1 MGCSSDK
8 TSALIRRWRDT
19 EISVCAYTYRNE
31 AIQGH
36 IEKVVLC
43 KTEECPHQKPTLLAS
58 CFYTSSLQNWE
69 KVNIYSFKL
78 SNLWCFVMAVH
89 TDKYIPFLFLFR
101 ILPVAQNDGSVFF
114 TVPFSMIN
122 SSYVAFLTSYV
133 TFNLLGT
140 LCFRPPSFG
149 LIFQARSLW
158 NSKRKLFAFKL
169 VL

>member
-1 MGCSSDK
+1 MK
-8 TSALIRRWRDT
+8 R
-19 EISVCAYTYRNE
+19 YRNLCMC
-31 AIQGH
+31 IYVQKRGH
-36 IEKVVLC
+36 TRTRWEG
-43 KTEECPHQKPTLLAS
+43 
-58 CFYTSSLQNWE
+58 SSLQDRRVSSPETNLVGFLLLHVKSPEE

-78 SNLWCFVMAVH
+78 SNLWYFVMAVH
-89 TDKYIPFLFLFR
+89 TDKYTPFLFLFR
-101 ILPVAQNDGSVFF
+101 ILRVAQNDGSVFF
-114 TVPFSMIN
+114 TVPFCMIN

-158 NSKRKLFAFKL
+158 NSKHKLFAFKL